1 MEKNEIIISGSQ
13 LPSTASNEMLLDA
26 LHSMASLLR
35 TTNERMQRLELEVKR
50 LTKVTPSQVT
60 ALNSA
65 IRKRAGEL
73 CLQHRAPGCEKAI
86 TAAIRKAIKQTCG
99 ISSARELPRCDYPVA
114 MQQVEMWD
122 DYRLIRDIKRREADR

>member
-1 MEKNEIIISGSQ
+1 MEKNEIIIPGSQ

-26 LHSMASLLR
+26 LRSMACLLR
-35 TTNERMQRLELEVKR
+35 STNDRMQSLEQEVKR
-50 LTKVTPSQVT
+50 LTKVTPSQAA

-65 IRKRAGEL
+65 IRRRAGEL
-73 CLQHRAPGCEKAI
+73 CIRHRANGCEKAI
-86 TAAIRKAIKQTCG
+86 TAAIRKAIKHTCG

-122 DYRLIRDIKRREADR
+122 DYRLIRDIKRREAEK